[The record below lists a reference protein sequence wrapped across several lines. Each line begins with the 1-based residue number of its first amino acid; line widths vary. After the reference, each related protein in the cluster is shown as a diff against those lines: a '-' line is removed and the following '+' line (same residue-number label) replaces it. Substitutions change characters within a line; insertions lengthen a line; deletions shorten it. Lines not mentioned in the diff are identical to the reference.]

1 MYFVLSVLICEGS
14 IKSYKLQQKIYSIQD
29 KCVHIEIHSIS
40 YFELKYCL
48 FGFYFEMFQTS
59 FITCWCEVDVFI
71 SYYSLSIMTCK
82 TFCIIKLLTIFYS
95 LCILGVKLVQYI
107 HPIVCWIFS
116 LVITKEVSLMQSQF
130 IDTKS
135 VLYSIL
141 AFVFPWYASI
151 TRRALRKYWCEE

>member
-14 IKSYKLQQKIYSIQD
+14 IKSYKHQQKINSIPD
-29 KCVHIEIHSIS
+29 KCVHIQINR
-40 YFELKYCL
+40 
-48 FGFYFEMFQTS
+48 
-59 FITCWCEVDVFI
+59 I
-71 SYYSLSIMTCK
+71 SYYSVSIMTCK

-116 LVITKEVSLMQSQF
+116 LFITKEYSLMQSQF

>member
-14 IKSYKLQQKIYSIQD
+14 IKSYKLQQKINSTQD
-29 KCVHIEIHSIS
+29 KCVHIEIFRIS
-40 YFELKYCL
+40 L
-48 FGFYFEMFQTS
+48 
-59 FITCWCEVDVFI
+59 ITCWCEVDVFI

>member
-1 MYFVLSVLICEGS
+1 MYIVLSVLSCEGS
-14 IKSYKLQQKIYSIQD
+14 IKSYKLQQKINSIQD
-29 KCVHIEIHSIS
+29 TCVHFEIHTIS
-40 YFELKYCL
+40 YFEFRISL
-48 FGFYFEMFQTS
+48 
-59 FITCWCEVDVFI
+59 ITCWCEVDVFI